1 MQKSS
6 LLFVVRSFSRTG
18 AQPIRFRQILSHLAG
33 HYDIHVLELT
43 HGQEGVRNESGIT
56 IHSLGYSL
64 PGRFFNRGKIRS
76 GSRDGTAGRSGKL
89 KTVLTRLA
97 RNLLFPD
104 SLITEGA
111 RLRREAVRL
120 AAGLKC
126 DVVVLSAFPFTVLLC
141 INVLKRKTAARVI
154 LDVGDP
160 FYKNSKNGFIRDK
173 LAFAFENRY
182 LKSVDRLIVTNAITR
197 DHYLSNYTF
206 LRPEQVGV
214 VSHGVSDSFIAS
226 VSGNEVIRAPERDRP
241 VFRLAYAGQL
251 YMKMREP
258 FELYKAIWKLND
270 QSLSLPVRL
279 DMYGSYNGE
288 FLNCGPAAPFVSF
301 KGLIAHD
308 DLIKLYLDYDAIVF
322 IDNAYGMQTPGKV
335 FEIALINRPVLCIAD
350 RSDSPAL
357 SEISEYNHVVATG
370 NRSDMIVSAIRKIMS
385 TEFSFR
391 PPKDMQSFS
400 WDSRSQE
407 YKKIID
413 GVING

>member
-1 MQKSS
+1 MHKSS

-33 HYDIHVLELT
+33 HYEIHVLELT
-43 HGQEGVRNESGIT
+43 HGQEGVRHESGIT
-56 IHSLGYSL
+56 IHSLGYSW
-64 PGRFFNRGKIRS
+64 PGRLFNPGDARTGTRG
-76 GSRDGTAGRSGKL
+76 GMAGRSGKL

-104 SLITEGA
+104 SLITEGT

-154 LDVGDP
+154 LDIGDP
-160 FYKNSKNGFIRDK
+160 FYKNSKNGLIRDQ
-173 LAFAFENRY
+173 LAFVFEKRY

-206 LRPEQVGV
+206 LRAEQVAI
-214 VSHGVSDSFIAS
+214 VSHGVSDSFISA
-226 VSGNEVIRAPERDRP
+226 VSGNEGVQTLERDRS

-258 FELYKAIWKLND
+258 FELYKAILLLND
-270 QSLSLPVRL
+270 QKLSGEVRL
-279 DMYGSYNGE
+279 DMYGSYNRE
-288 FLNCGPAAPFVSF
+288 FLNCGAAAPYVSF
-301 KGLIAHD
+301 KGMIAHN
-308 DLIKLYLDYDAIVF
+308 DLVRTYLDYDAIVF

-350 RSDSPAL
+350 RANSPAL
-357 SEISEYNHVVATG
+357 SEISEYSHIVVTE
-370 NRSDMIVSAIRKIMS
+370 NKSDMIVSAIRKIME

-391 PPKDMQSFS
+391 ALKNVRSFS
-400 WDSRSQE
+400 WESRSQE

-413 GVING
+413 EVING

>member
-33 HYDIHVLELT
+33 HYDIHVLEMT

-56 IHSLGYSL
+56 IHSIGYSL
-64 PGRFFNRGKIRS
+64 PGRFFNRGDIRS
-76 GSRDGTAGRSGKL
+76 GSRSGRAGRSGKL
-89 KTVLTRLA
+89 KTALTRLA

-111 RLRREAVRL
+111 RLRREAVKL
-120 AAGLKC
+120 AKSLKS
-126 DVVVLSAFPFTVLLC
+126 DAVVLSAFPFTVLLC
-141 INVLKRKTAARVI
+141 INVLKRKTAARMI

-173 LAFAFENRY
+173 LAFAFERRY
-182 LKSVDRLIVTNAITR
+182 LKSVDRLIVTNSITR

-206 LRPEQVGV
+206 LRGEQVQI
-214 VSHGVSDSFIAS
+214 VSHGVSDSFIAA
-226 VSGNEVIRAPERDRP
+226 VSGNEVIQAPERDRS

-258 FELYKAIWKLND
+258 FELYKAIWLLNS
-270 QSLSLPVRL
+270 QSPPVNARL
-279 DMYGSYNGE
+279 DMYGSYNRE
-288 FLNCGPAAPFVSF
+288 FLNCGEAAPFVSF
-301 KGLIAHD
+301 RGLIAHD
-308 DLIKLYLDYDAIVF
+308 DLVRTYLDHDAIVF

-335 FEIALINRPVLCIAD
+335 FEIALINRPVVCIAD
-350 RSDSPAL
+350 RSESPAL
-357 SEISEYNHVVATG
+357 TEIREYSHVVVTE
-370 NRSDMIVSAIRKIMS
+370 NRSDMIAGAIRKIMNRD
-385 TEFSFR
+385 FSIR
-391 PPKDMQSFS
+391 VPENLKSFS
-400 WDSRSQE
+400 WESRSRE

-413 GVING
+413 EVIHG